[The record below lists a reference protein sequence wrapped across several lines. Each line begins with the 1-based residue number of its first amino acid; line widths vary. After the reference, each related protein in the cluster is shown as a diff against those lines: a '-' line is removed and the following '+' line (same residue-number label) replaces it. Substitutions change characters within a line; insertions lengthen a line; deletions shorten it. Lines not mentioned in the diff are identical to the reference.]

1 MVVLAPAWSPT
12 TSLLLLLLL
21 LSPGLQGTPDCSFRH
36 SPISS
41 TFAIKIG
48 KLSKYLLQDYPVTVA
63 SNLQDDKLCGAF
75 WRLVLAQRWMGR
87 LKTVAGSEM
96 EKLLEDVNTEIH
108 FVTSCAFQDTHQQ
121 LEALK
126 PWITHRNFSRCLEL
140 QCQPAEDTEAQRE
153 QSPASGHRVGTWRKS
168 ARTWSFPW
176 PPCSCHCPPGMEA
189 TPAPTIGSPFPTLY
203 KALVPRKLYIN
214 HHFLPAL
221 ARFVCGWDTVCVW
234 GRLGSGLVFQLMQC
248 FIQYLFSESS
258 RGPGPKEGN
267 AGTQT

>member
-1 MVVLAPAWSPT
+1 MPSFHMGLVSRAVLESTDLKRVHHCTKFSLTAMPKHTVSAHSEWSCFRALSLYLSLYPELLT
-12 TSLLLLLLL
+12 FPSSVHGTSNSLVSH
-21 LSPGLQGTPDCSFRH
+21 LS
-36 SPISS
+36 SPF
-41 TFAIKIG
+41 T
-48 KLSKYLLQDYPVTVA
+48 
-63 SNLQDDKLCGAF
+63 
-75 WRLVLAQRWMGR
+75 
-87 LKTVAGSEM
+87 
-96 EKLLEDVNTEIH
+96 
-108 FVTSCAFQDTHQQ
+108 
-121 LEALK
+121 
-126 PWITHRNFSRCLEL
+126 
-140 QCQPAEDTEAQRE
+140 AEDTEAQRE